1 MIMLIANVEFK
12 NVELSKKLKEN
23 SKSKIVRQLF
33 PTSKTMKTTHRR
45 QKNVS

>member
-1 MIMLIANVEFK
+1 MLIANFELQ
-12 NVELSKKLKEN
+12 NVELNKKVKEN

-33 PTSKTMKTTHRR
+33 PTSKTMKNIHRR